1 MVFFEEK
8 NKEDLI
14 ISLRK
19 LLPFEVKLMH
29 VLSKS
34 EGNSY
39 LFEAKISG
47 SVRLF
52 GAQFSQ

>member
-8 NKEDLI
+8 NKEA
-14 ISLRK
+14 K